1 MHTGGGTDG
10 STVGATVGV
19 ATALDDLK
27 SRGSALLVVGTVPE
41 DVYNRVSACLL
52 GGDADADRRRLVVE
66 RGSGS
71 EIRFDR
77 IDRWTPEWTRILS
90 VDVAAR
96 SSAADASGA
105 AGDGDRFGPG
115 ASPGY
120 PSPTASPT
128 PTSDSTS
135 FDAYGGDPTPDDAT
149 VTVEGSIVD
158 LGVEIGTAIREFD
171 AVAGDLDPGELRV
184 AFDCVAALLSEYD
197 RRTVFRFLHVLAN
210 DVRSVEGMGHVRVPE
225 PIDSEVVRLF
235 APLFDAIVELR
246 LDGREPQQRW
256 HLRDADLTSEW
267 LPVDDG
273 R

>member
-10 STVGATVGV
+10 NTVGATVGV

-41 DVYNRVSACLL
+41 DVYTRVSACLL
-52 GGDADADRRRLVVE
+52 GGNGDADRRRLVVE

-71 EIRFDR
+71 DVRFDQ

-90 VDVAAR
+90 VDLAAR
-96 SSAADASGA
+96 NSTADASGA
-105 AGDGDRFGPG
+105 TG
-115 ASPGY
+115 ASDRLGPDGSSGLA
-120 PSPTASPT
+120 SPTAPPS

-135 FDAYGGDPTPDDAT
+135 FDAYGGDRTRDDAT

-171 AVAGDLDPGELRV
+171 AVAGDLDPAELRV
-184 AFDCVAALLSEYD
+184 AFDCVAPLLSEYD
-197 RRTVFRFLHVLAN
+197 RQTVFRFLHLLAN
-210 DVRSVEGMGHVRVPE
+210 DVRSVGGMGHVRVPE
-225 PIDSEVVRLF
+225 PFDSEIVRLF
-235 APLFDAIVELR
+235 APLFDAVVELR

-256 HLRDADLTSEW
+256 HLRDAGLTSEW
-267 LPVDDG
+267 LPIDDG